1 MRRRQLLGA
10 AAGGVAAAGLGA
22 SLGAPAVAQGA
33 AARTLRIVPQANL
46 TSLDPVWTTA
56 TITRTHSYLVYD
68 TILAVDEKFE
78 VKPQAAD
85 GWQIE
90 DDGKTYVFT
99 LREGQRF
106 HNGEPVR
113 AQDCV
118 ASIKRWWARD
128 GFGQEI
134 AKRLD
139 VIEAVDDRRFRI
151 KLQRPFSHLLAAI
164 AKPNASPCFIM
175 PESVAATDPN
185 TQITSWVGSGPYR
198 FMRDEWVPG
207 SRAVY
212 LKNDAYVPRQEE
224 PSWTAGGKR
233 ANAERMEWH
242 IITDPATAGNALQ
255 NGEVDFIELPLH
267 DLLPL
272 FRRNRQ
278 IVIENR
284 DTLGTVGMMRLNHL
298 HPPFDNPEIRQA
310 LLLAVNQEDYL
321 RAVVG
326 DEQSMY
332 KTSYS
337 YWSYGS
343 PMHTEAGADA
353 LKVRSIER
361 AKEALARA
369 GYSGQKIV
377 QLHASDF
384 PTIAAQSQVTA
395 DLMRRLGVNHE
406 FVATDWGTVVQRR
419 ASREPVERGGWNIF
433 HTTWAGPDW
442 FDPPAA
448 VGMRAVGTGP
458 GAWFGWPSSEKM
470 EALRTEWFDAP
481 SLDEQK
487 RIAQEIQVEAFKV
500 VPHVPLGHFLSPS
513 AWRSNV
519 SGVIKSPVVLFYN
532 MGKQA

>member
-1 MRRRQLLGA
+1 MRRRHFLGA
-10 AAGGVAAAGLGA
+10 AAGGLAATTI
-22 SLGAPAVAQGA
+22 GAPAVAQSA

-68 TILAVDEKFE
+68 TILSVDENLA

-90 DDGKTYVFT
+90 DDGRTYVFT
-99 LREGQRF
+99 LREGQKF

-139 VIEAVDDRRFRI
+139 SIEALDDRRFRI

-185 TQITSWVGSGPYR
+185 TQINSWVGSGPYR

-212 LKNDAYVPRQEE
+212 MKYDAYAPRQEE
-224 PSWTAGGKR
+224 PSWTAGGKV
-233 ANAERMEWH
+233 ANIERMEWH
-242 IITDPATAGNALQ
+242 IISDPATAGNALQ

-272 FRRNRQ
+272 FRRNRN
-278 IVIENR
+278 IVVENR
-284 DTLGTVGMMRLNHL
+284 DTLGTIGMMRLNHL
-298 HPPFDNPEIRQA
+298 HPPFDNPEIRRA
-310 LLLAVNQEDYL
+310 LLMAINQEDFL

-326 DEQSMY
+326 DDPSMY

-337 YWSYGS
+337 YWSLGG
-343 PMHTEAGADA
+343 PMHTEAGSDA
-353 LKVRSIER
+353 MKVRSIDR
-361 AKEALARA
+361 AREALRAA
-369 GYSGQKIV
+369 GYTNQRIV

-384 PTIAAQSQVTA
+384 PTIGAQSQVTA
-395 DLMRRLGVNHE
+395 DLMRRLGLNHE

-419 ASREPVERGGWNIF
+419 ASREPVERGGWSIF

-458 GAWFGWPSSEKM
+458 GGWFGWPTSEKM
-470 EALRTEWFDAP
+470 EALRTEWFEAP
-481 SLDEQK
+481 NLAEQQ
-487 RIAQEIQVEAFKV
+487 RLAREIQVEAFQV

-513 AWRSNV
+513 AWRRNV

-532 MGKQA
+532 MGKGGA

>member
-1 MRRRQLLGA
+1 MRRRDVLAGA
-10 AAGGVAAAGLGA
+10 AATLAGA

-68 TILAVDEKFE
+68 TILAVDETLA
-78 VKPQAAD
+78 VRPQAAE

-90 DDGKTYVFT
+90 DDGRTYVFT
-99 LREGQRF
+99 LREGQKF
-106 HNGEPVR
+106 HDGEPVR

-139 VIEAVDDRRFRI
+139 RIEALDDRRFRI
-151 KLQRPFSHLLAAI
+151 RLQKPFPLLLNAI

-185 TQITSWVGSGPYR
+185 TQITSSIGSGPYR
-198 FMRDEWVPG
+198 FIRDEWVPG
-207 SRAVY
+207 SRVVY
-212 LKNDAYVPRQEE
+212 MRNEAYVPRNEP

-242 IITDPATAGNALQ
+242 IITDPATAGNALM

-278 IVIENR
+278 IVVETR
-284 DTLGTVGMMRLNHL
+284 DTIGTIGMLRFNHL
-298 HPPFDNPEIRQA
+298 HPPFDTPAMRRA
-310 LLLAVNQEDYL
+310 LLFAINQEDYL

-326 DEQSMY
+326 DDRSMY
-332 KTSYS
+332 KTSFS
-337 YWSYGS
+337 YWSLGS

-353 LKVRSIER
+353 LKVRSLER
-361 AKEALARA
+361 AREALRAA
-369 GYSGQKIV
+369 GYTNQKVV

-384 PTIAAQSQVTA
+384 PTIGAQSQVTA
-395 DLMRRLGVNHE
+395 DLLRRLGVNLE

-419 ASREPVERGGWNIF
+419 ASREPVERGGWSIF

-442 FDPPAA
+442 WDPAA
-448 VGMRAVGTGP
+448 AIGMRAVGTGP
-458 GAWFGWPSSEKM
+458 GSWFGWPTSEKM
-470 EALRTEWFDAP
+470 EALREQWFDAP
-481 SLDEQK
+481 NLEERK
-487 RIAQEIQVEAFKV
+487 RIAREIQIEAFQV

-513 AWRSNV
+513 AWRANV
-519 SGVIKSPVVLFYN
+519 TGVIKSPVVLFYN
-532 MGKQA
+532 MGKAA

>member
-1 MRRRQLLGA
+1 MHRRRFLGA
-10 AAGGVAAAGLGA
+10 VAAGLA
-22 SLGAPAVAQGA
+22 AAAAPVGAPSVAQGA

-56 TITRTHSYLVYD
+56 TITRTHAYLVYD
-68 TILAVDEKFE
+68 TILAVDETLA

-85 GWQIE
+85 GWQVE
-90 DDGKTYVFT
+90 DDGRTYVFT
-99 LREGQRF
+99 LREGQKF

-118 ASIKRWWARD
+118 ASIRRWWARD

-139 VIEAVDDRRFRI
+139 RIEALDDRRFRI
-151 KLQRPFSHLLAAI
+151 RLQRPFSHLLAAL

-198 FMRDEWVPG
+198 FVRDEWVPG

-212 LKNDAYVPRQEE
+212 MRNDAYVPRNEP

-233 ANAERMEWH
+233 ADAERMEWH
-242 IITDPATAGNALQ
+242 IITDPATAGNALI

-272 FRRNRQ
+272 FRRNRN
-278 IVIENR
+278 IVVETR
-284 DTLGTVGMMRLNHL
+284 DRLGTIGMLRFNHL
-298 HPPFDNPEIRQA
+298 HPPFDSAEIRRA
-310 LLLAVNQEDYL
+310 FLLAINQEDYL
-321 RAVVG
+321 KAVVG
-326 DEQSMY
+326 DDPSMY
-332 KTSYS
+332 RTSYS
-337 YWSYGS
+337 YWSLGS
-343 PMHTEAGADA
+343 PMHTEAGAEP
-353 LKVRSIER
+353 LKVRSLDR
-361 AKEALARA
+361 AREALRAA
-369 GYSGQKIV
+369 GYTNQKIV

-384 PTIAAQSQVTA
+384 PTIGAQSQVTA
-395 DLMRRLGVNHE
+395 DLIRRLGLNLE

-419 ASREPVERGGWNIF
+419 ASREPVERGGWSIF

-442 FDPPAA
+442 FDPAAA

-458 GAWFGWPSSEKM
+458 GSWFGWPTSERM
-470 EALRTEWFDAP
+470 EALREQWFDAP
-481 SLDEQK
+481 SLEEQK
-487 RIAQEIQVEAFKV
+487 RIAREIQIEAFRV

-519 SGVIKSPVVLFYN
+519 TGVIRSPVVLFYN
-532 MGKQA
+532 MGKGGA